1 MTAPVDRGG
10 APRHRLSRLRGGHR
24 GIPLRV
30 KLVATLLLLV
40 IAALVGSGAAA
51 VTTLRAYLVGRVD
64 DQLRSAEHPYTEHRP
79 GQGRGDEGDV
89 DASGLTRLPSAF
101 VVAETDASGALVYGP
116 RSNLVDPGQP
126 LPALPHPTGAQTTAA
141 GTRVFTVDAMRGD
154 ARWRVL
160 AAPITLAD
168 GSTGTI
174 LIAQSLADTDNT
186 VNRLLL
192 LLVII
197 GAGAVV
203 LLAGVGY
210 LVVRASLRPL
220 REVERTAA
228 KIAAGDLSNRVPEAD
243 PRTEVGQLS
252 SALNRMLGEVETA
265 FAERA
270 ASEQAARSSAAHMRQ
285 SEIAARRS
293 EDRMRRFVADASHE
307 LRTPLTSIRGFAELY
322 RQGAV
327 TYPADVGRLMSRI
340 EDEAKRMGL
349 LVDDL
354 LLLARLDQ
362 ERPLARA
369 PVDLLALARDV
380 VHDARATETERTIT
394 LQVGP
399 TDPPPVVIGDEPRLR
414 QVFANLVSNAV
425 KHTPPGTAVT
435 VRVAVEVS
443 RPGPSAVLTVADNGP
458 GMTEEDAARVFE
470 RFYRADAAR
479 DRRDGSTGLGL
490 AIVAALV
497 AGHGGTVGVQ
507 TARGAGACFRITL
520 PLAPAA
526 PVPTGGVPAVE
537 QALTGSVQLV
547 GSRSQVRERI
557 TDA

>member
-1 MTAPVDRGG
+1 
-10 APRHRLSRLRGGHR
+10 
-24 GIPLRV
+24 LRV

-40 IAALVGSGAAA
+40 IAALVGSGAVA

-64 DQLRSAEHPYTEHRP
+64 DQLQSAEHPYTDHHP
-79 GQGRGDEGDV
+79 GPGRGGDGG
-89 DASGLTRLPSAF
+89 DDDGLTRLPSAF
-101 VVAETDASGALVYGP
+101 VVAETDASGTVVYGP
-116 RSNLVDPGQP
+116 TSNLVDPDQS
-126 LPALPHPTGAQTTAA
+126 LPALPHPTGEQTTAA
-141 GTRVFTVDAMRGD
+141 GTRFFTVDAMRGD

-160 AAPITLAD
+160 AAPTTLAD

-174 LIAQSLADTDNT
+174 LIAQSLGDTEST
-186 VNRLLL
+186 VNRLVL

-203 LLAGVGY
+203 VLAGVGY
-210 LVVRASLRPL
+210 FIVRASLRPL

-228 KIAAGDLSNRVPEAD
+228 KIAAGDLSNRVPDAD

-252 SALNRMLGEVETA
+252 SALNTMLGEVETA

-270 ASEQAARSSAAHMRQ
+270 ASEQAARISEAHMRQ
-285 SEIAARRS
+285 SESAARRS
-293 EDRMRRFVADASHE
+293 EERMRRFVADASHE

-327 TYPADVGRLMSRI
+327 TDPADVGRLMRRI

-369 PVDLLALARDV
+369 PVDLLALARGA
-380 VHDARATETERTIT
+380 VHDARATEPERAIT

-399 TDPPPVVIGDEPRLR
+399 TDPPPVVIGDEARLR
-414 QVFANLVSNAV
+414 QVLGNLVGNAL
-425 KHTPPGTAVT
+425 KHTPAGTPVT
-435 VRVAVEVS
+435 VRVAVEAQS
-443 RPGPSAVLTVADNGP
+443 PGPRVAVLTVADDGP
-458 GMTEEDAARVFE
+458 GMSAEEAARVFE

-497 AGHGGTVGVQ
+497 AGHGGTVDVR
-507 TARGAGACFRITL
+507 TAPGAGACFRITL
-520 PLAPAA
+520 PLAPADQVSIVGRP
-526 PVPTGGVPAVE
+526 PVE
-537 QALTGSVQLV
+537 HALTGNVQLV
-547 GSRSQVRERI
+547 ASRSKVRERI
-557 TDA
+557 TEA